1 MHIHI
6 LGVGGTFMAGIATL
20 AKAKGHKVT
29 GSDNKIYPPMSDI
42 LDELGIKVAEGYDVS
57 VFDDRPDLVV
67 IGNALSRGNLAVE
80 YVLSNRIPYISGP
93 EWLKNNILQDRFVIA
108 VAGTHGKTTVS
119 SLVAWLFESAGL
131 KPGFLIG
138 GVPENFDVCA
148 RLGQSDYFIIE
159 ADEYDTAFFDKRSKF
174 LHYQPNIL
182 IINNLEYDHADIFD
196 SLQDIVRQFHHL
208 IRTMSADSV
217 IVFPSQYTEIEQ
229 LIQLG
234 CWSKT
239 ETFGLKQSD
248 TWVVNFEELS
258 KKKITLT
265 TRTGTV
271 FEIPTPLLGLHNAW
285 NVAAALGALAL
296 VTKDLQPAIN
306 QLPLFA
312 NASRRLQLIGT
323 PRAIR
328 VYDDF
333 AHHPSAIASS
343 LTAIKK
349 YVNTKKL
356 IAVLELRSNTMVMG
370 VHKSTLAAALES
382 ADLILVLKPTDLTW
396 DLSDALKTLSHVV
409 IAEESQVI
417 VQKVADIAEKGDSV
431 IIMSNGASENLP
443 TRIIQQI
450 EVIETI

>member
-57 VFDDRPDLVV
+57 VFDDLPDLVV

-93 EWLKNNILQDRFVIA
+93 EWLKNNILRDRFVIA

-138 GVPENFDVCA
+138 GVPGNFDVSA

-174 LHYQPNIL
+174 IHYQPNIL

-196 SLQDIVRQFHHL
+196 SLQDITKQFHHL
-208 IRTMSADSV
+208 IRTMSAEAV
-217 IVFPSQYTEIEQ
+217 IIFPSEHTEIDK
-229 LIQLG
+229 LIKLG

-239 ETFGLKQSD
+239 ETFGSKQSD
-248 TWVVNFEELS
+248 SWVINVEELS
-258 KKKITLT
+258 EQKIAITD
-265 TRTGTV
+265 RDGRM
-271 FEIPTPLLGLHNAW
+271 FKIPTPLLGLDNAW
-285 NVAAALGALAL
+285 NVAAAFGALSL
-296 VTKDLQPAIN
+296 VTKNLQPVIN

-312 NASRRLQLIGT
+312 NASRRLQLIGI
-323 PRAIR
+323 PNSIR

-349 YVNTKKL
+349 YVKTRKL

-370 VHKSTLAAALES
+370 VHKSTLAPALES
-382 ADLILVLKPTDLTW
+382 ADLILVLKPNNLTW
-396 DLSDALKTLSHVV
+396 DLADALKTLLDVV
-409 IAEESQVI
+409 ISEKSEVI
-417 VQKVADIAEKGDSV
+417 VQKVAEVAEKGDSV
-431 IIMSNGASENLP
+431 IVMSNGASENLP
-443 TRIIQQI
+443 NRIVRQI
-450 EVIETI
+450 EVVETI

>member
-6 LGVGGTFMAGIATL
+6 LGVGGTFMAGIAAL
-20 AKAKGHKVT
+20 AKEKGHKVT
-29 GSDNKIYPPMSDI
+29 GSDNKIYPPMSDV
-42 LDELGIKVAEGYDVS
+42 LGKLGIEVTEGYDIR
-57 VFDDRPDLVV
+57 VFDERPNLVI
-67 IGNALSRGNLAVE
+67 IGNALSRGNLLVE
-80 YVLSNRIPYISGP
+80 YVLSNRIPYTSGP
-93 EWLKNNILQDRFVIA
+93 EWLKTNILQNRFVIA
-108 VAGTHGKTTVS
+108 VGGTHGKTTVS

-138 GVPENFDVCA
+138 GVPENFDVSA

-174 LHYQPNIL
+174 IHYQPNIL

-196 SLQDIVRQFHHL
+196 SLHDIVKQFHHL
-208 IRTMSADSV
+208 IRTMSDDSV
-217 IVFPSQYTEIEQ
+217 IIFPSEYTEIEK
-229 LIQLG
+229 LIKMG

-239 ETFGLKQSD
+239 ETFGSKKSD

-258 KKKITLT
+258 EKKITLT
-265 TRTGTV
+265 ARDGTV
-271 FEIPTPLLGLHNAW
+271 FTIPTPLLGLHNAW
-285 NVAAALGALAL
+285 NITAAVGALAL
-296 VTKDLQPAIN
+296 VTKNLQPAIN

-312 NASRRLQLIGT
+312 NASRRLQLIGI

-370 VHKSTLAAALES
+370 VHKSALAAALGS
-382 ADLILVLKPTDLTW
+382 ADLILVLKPSDLKW
-396 DLSDALKTLSHVV
+396 DLADALKTLSSVV
-409 IAEESQVI
+409 ISEESEAI
-417 VQKVADIAEKGDSV
+417 VQKVADVAEKGDSV
-431 IIMSNGASENLP
+431 IVMSNGASENLP
-443 TRIIQQI
+443 NRIVQQI
-450 EVIETI
+450 EVIETT